1 MAALLELQ
9 RAFGAA
15 LADAERAEVAAPHFR
30 GGRERALSR
39 LAVYRGNVYG
49 NCTNALA
56 SAYPI
61 VRKIVGADFFEAMA
75 RAYARAHPSAGGDL
89 NEYGERLAE
98 FVAAFPHT
106 QDLPYLP
113 DVARMEWLAHR
124 AYYAADAIPF
134 APARLASLPP
144 ERWAGLRLTLA
155 PACALLASDWPLAR
169 IWTVH
174 QDGFEGGIEVD
185 FEVGPDRILIDRP
198 LWKVEVRTLP
208 AGDYRFLASAR
219 AGAAL
224 GDALAAAIAE
234 DADFDAATG
243 LARWFEAGVVIDLA
257 IPEENR

>member
-1 MAALLELQ
+1 MPALLELQ

-15 LADAERAEVAAPHFR
+15 LADAGRAGLAAPLFR
-30 GGRERALSR
+30 GGRERTLSR
-39 LAVYRGNVYG
+39 LAVYRGNFYV

-56 SAYPI
+56 GAHPI
-61 VRKIVGADFFEAMA
+61 VRKIVGGDFFDAMA
-75 RAYARAHPSAGGDL
+75 RAYARIHPSTSGDL
-89 NEYGERLAE
+89 NEYGEQFAE

-113 DVARMEWLAHR
+113 DVARMEWHAHR
-124 AYYAADAIPF
+124 AYYAADATPF

-169 IWTVH
+169 IWAVH
-174 QDGFEGGIEVD
+174 QDGFEGGVEVD
-185 FEVGPDRILIDRP
+185 FEVGSDRILIHRP

-224 GDALAAAIAE
+224 GDALAAAMADDAE
-234 DADFDAATG
+234 FDAATG
-243 LARWFEAGVVIDLA
+243 LARWVEAGVVIDLA
-257 IPEENR
+257 MPAENR